1 MSSNVSAIPNSFE
14 VIRRSAQFQ
23 ASVWGDYFLSYHSLP
38 PEKGNKVMEKQT
50 EELKEEIKMELV
62 STTKDEPEKLR
73 LIDLIQRLG
82 VCYHFEN
89 EINNILQQLHH
100 ITITS
105 EKNGDDNPYNMTL
118 CFRLLR
124 QQGYNVSSEPFDRF
138 RGKWE
143 SSYDNNVEELLSLY
157 EASQLRMQG
166 EEALDEAFCFATA
179 QLEAIVQDPTTDP
192 MVAAEIRQAL
202 KWPMYK
208 NLPRLK
214 ARHHIGLYS
223 EKPWRNESLLNF
235 AKMDF
240 NKLQNLHQTEIAY
253 ISKWW
258 DDYGF
263 AEKLSFAR
271 NRIVEGYFFALGIF
285 FEPQLLTARLIM
297 TKVIAIGSML
307 DDIYD
312 VYGTFEELK
321 LLTLALERWDKSE
334 TKQLPNY
341 MKMYYE
347 ALLDVFEEI
356 EQEMSQKETETT
368 PYCIHHMKEATKELG
383 RVFLVEATWCKE
395 GYTPKVEEY
404 LDIALIS
411 FGHKLLMVTAL
422 LGMGSHMATQQIV
435 QWITS
440 MPNILKASAVIC
452 RLMNDIVSHKFE
464 QERGHVASAIEC
476 YMEQNH
482 LSEYEALI
490 ALRKQIDDLWKDMVE
505 NYCAVITEDEVPR
518 GVLMRVLN
526 LTRLF
531 NVIYK
536 DGDGYTQSHG
546 STKAHIKSLL
556 VDSVPL

>member
-23 ASVWGDYFLSYHSLP
+23 ASVWGDYFLSYHSLSQ
-38 PEKGNKVMEKQT
+38 EEGNKAIEKQT
-50 EELKEEIKMELV
+50 EELKEEIKRELN

-73 LIDLIQRLG
+73 LIDSIQRLG
-82 VCYHFEN
+82 VCYHFEY
-89 EINNILQQLHH
+89 EINKILEQLHH

-105 EKNGDDNPYNMTL
+105 KNNGDDHPYNMTL
-118 CFRLLR
+118 RFRLLR
-124 QQGYNVSSEPFDRF
+124 QQGYNISSKSFERF

-143 SSYDNNVEELLSLY
+143 SSYDKNVEELLSLY
-157 EASQLRMQG
+157 EASQLRMRG
-166 EEALDEAFCFATA
+166 EEALDEAFRFATA

-192 MVAAEIRQAL
+192 TVVGEVCQAL

-208 NLPRLK
+208 NLPRLQ
-214 ARHHIGLYS
+214 ARHYIGLYS
-223 EKPWRNESLLNF
+223 EKPWRNESLINF

-240 NKLQNLHQTEIAY
+240 SKLQKLHQKEIAY

-285 FEPQLLTARLIM
+285 FEPQLSTARLIM
-297 TKVIAIGSML
+297 TKIIAIGSVL

-321 LLTLALERWDKSE
+321 LLTLAFERWDKSE
-334 TKQLPNY
+334 TKKLPKY

-356 EQEMSQKETETT
+356 EQEMSQKETT
-368 PYCIHHMKEATKELG
+368 PYCIHQMKEATKELG
-383 RVFLVEATWCKE
+383 RVFLVEAKWCKE
-395 GYTPKVEEY
+395 GYTPTVEEY

-422 LGMGSHMATQQIV
+422 LGMGSTIATQQIV

-440 MPNILKASAVIC
+440 MPNILKASAIIC

-482 LSEYEALI
+482 MSEHDVLI
-490 ALRKQIDDLWKDMVE
+490 ILGKQIDEFWKDMVE
-505 NYCAVITEDEVPR
+505 NYCVVITEEEVPR

-546 STKAHIKSLL
+546 STKTHIKSLL
-556 VDSVPL
+556 VDSLPL